1 MIMND
6 YPSNYRED
14 NPGGEWL
21 KNKQEDAEEYAKKYK
36 TSGYHQ
42 KKLSGAVT
50 ASSRVKIPVKHLSN
64 LKGTNNESRG
74 PGDPQYDALNK
85 SVKANGYDD
94 KSPILIQVNHHGEAF
109 TTEGNTR
116 IAVARDNNVKHITT
130 EIQWKNGAEQIKG
143 KWHPTNVAKM
153 EKETNKMNEELN
165 EHLSKSASASDYIND
180 FIHSKNKTFKGHSKK
195 ERIKQA
201 LAVYYSKREEQEIM
215 NDKIIKEISSDK
227 LNDYHVKAVRDVVNR
242 GKAVDTLLNNRVKG
256 DKVSLV
262 AAKKLEDKNTKRL
275 DFMKKAKDKVNNV
288 QELSDVVLNRYS
300 HKAKSDIESRGLKA
314 REAFIDDKSK
324 SSNMIKK
331 NLKRIKGQEL
341 ADSKVRKHNNMNERI
356 IDEGKTFKDRD
367 INLDRKSN
375 SIGRAIK
382 RGYEQRQLAR
392 AQKSKERDYASM
404 REAEEIDEISMSKL
418 SRYTDA
424 ADRDLDSR
432 GKFIDS
438 VIKKGKSPSK
448 TLKDKQLRRLAGIH
462 TAVSKVINT
471 AKVPATN
478 EEEIDEI
485 SSSLARSY
493 YSKAATDR
501 RGREDFS
508 DYMES
513 KGKDVSLTH
522 ERKLLRRDRGIRNVE
537 KKLYGKAKVPS
548 TNEEEEVN
556 EISSKT
562 LGSYI
567 NKSAHDIDNR
577 SFGHGYDFAGIKRD
591 TDDTRKDM
599 DTHEQGIAKRRF
611 YIRKATDKLVSRTKD
626 KNSK

>member
-201 LAVYYSKREEQEIM
+201 LAAYYSKREEQEIM
-215 NDKIIKEISSDK
+215 NDKIIKEISNDK
-227 LNDYHVKAVRDVVNR
+227 LKDYRNKALTDVDNR
-242 GKAVDTLLNNRVKG
+242 AKATDNLLNNRVKG
-256 DKVSLV
+256 DKTSLD
-262 AAKKLEDKNTKRL
+262 AAKKLNDKNTKRFRYI
-275 DFMKKAKDKVNNV
+275 DKAKEKINKTRDNV

-300 HKAKSDIESRGLKA
+300 QKAGSDIESRGLKA
-314 REAFIDDKSK
+314 REAFIDNKKETD
-324 SSNMIKK
+324 NLIKK

-341 ADSKVRKHNNMNERI
+341 ADSKVRKHNNMDERF

-367 INLDRKSN
+367 MNSDRKSN
-375 SIGRAIK
+375 SIKRALK
-382 RGYEQRQLAR
+382 RGYENRQLAR

-404 REAEEIDEISMSKL
+404 NEAEMSWRRK
-418 SRYTDA
+418 SDGSTEDA
-424 ADRDLDSR
+424 PR
-432 GKFIDS
+432 
-438 VIKKGKSPSK
+438 
-448 TLKDKQLRRLAGIH
+448 
-462 TAVSKVINT
+462 
-471 AKVPATN
+471 
-478 EEEIDEI
+478 
-485 SSSLARSY
+485 SSLQCLFQR
-493 YSKAATDR
+493 
-501 RGREDFS
+501 
-508 DYMES
+508 
-513 KGKDVSLTH
+513 
-522 ERKLLRRDRGIRNVE
+522 
-537 KKLYGKAKVPS
+537 
-548 TNEEEEVN
+548 
-556 EISSKT
+556 
-562 LGSYI
+562 
-567 NKSAHDIDNR
+567 
-577 SFGHGYDFAGIKRD
+577 
-591 TDDTRKDM
+591 
-599 DTHEQGIAKRRF
+599 
-611 YIRKATDKLVSRTKD
+611 
-626 KNSK
+626 